1 MAADVGEPADA
12 IRPAVELIAHLL
24 SEARDLDSAMASLR
38 ADGEAGAHAGLLT
51 EQLLDRYLS
60 TLWAMWELREQEPW
74 DRAVLVHLARRLLHA
89 GDVIVA
95 AVASGYRAVDREL
108 VARDVEA
115 RRAFLEELLG
125 AVTLDAS
132 GAGRMRRHA
141 LARGL
146 DPDGS
151 FRLVAVAAEGSD
163 EAFDD
168 AVSRLATGLGIL
180 SAGERARTGLTLP
193 QVIGW
198 RGRIVVVA
206 RGDWP
211 GLPRLHTTLDA
222 VLGDRPPAGAARLAI
237 RGRDDSP
244 SVGEAAAP
252 WTAVVGPVVT
262 GVEALAPALHA
273 LVDTLRTAERLGHRG
288 WLDHPNE
295 LAVERL
301 MLNDDELLGVV
312 VHHELGPLLADAR
325 MGAELVE
332 TLDVYFEAGENMR
345 EAARR
350 LHLANRTVAYRLER
364 IETLLG
370 GPLDGTRRERLVVAL
385 MARRLLSGDAR
396 RGLPRTADRRSA
408 YSTVNEAGG
417 AAPSADWTTYAPGSS
432 SPRSMSV
439 AL

>member
-1 MAADVGEPADA
+1 VDATVATVAADVGEPVEA
-12 IRPAVELIAHLL
+12 IRPAVELIARLL

-51 EQLLDRYLS
+51 ERLLDRYLS

-125 AVTLDAS
+125 AVGLDAA

-146 DPDGS
+146 DPDGW

-168 AVSRLATGLGIL
+168 AVGRLGTGLGIL

-198 RGRIVVVA
+198 RGRIVVLA

-211 GLPRLHTTLDA
+211 GLPRLHTALDA
-222 VLGDRPPAGAARLAI
+222 VLGDRPPAGTSRLAI
-237 RGRDDSP
+237 REEDASQTD
-244 SVGEAAAP
+244 GEAGAP

-273 LVDTLRTAERLGHRG
+273 LIDTLRTAERLGHRG

-301 MLNDDELLGVV
+301 MFIDDELLGEV
-312 VHHELGPLLADAR
+312 VHHELGPIMADAR

-332 TLDVYFEAGENMR
+332 TLDVYFEVGENMR
-345 EAARR
+345 ETARR

-385 MARRLLSGDAR
+385 MARRLLNADQVTPAGQA
-396 RGLPRTADRRSA
+396 TANLSA
-408 YSTVNEAGG
+408 ADG
-417 AAPSADWTTYAPGSS
+417 APTRP
-432 SPRSMSV
+432 
-439 AL
+439 